1 MRIWCKCI
9 NRNQSDKRPHNSTFM
24 NLNNSDYSYTH
35 EYLGAKGIVNIH
47 PQDLALHMSYSVRD
61 GICVKLKRNRPYR
74 VLFDYVDGTYYI
86 NDDSDRGYFHL
97 VEQLSAL
104 KEQTKT
110 CHYETV
116 YQNLEEI
123 MFGFVVDFCNM

>member
-1 MRIWCKCI
+1 MRIWCKGMAR
-9 NRNQSDKRPHNSTFM
+9 NR
-24 NLNNSDYSYTH
+24 LNKENPDSPFAALDHSDYSYTP

-47 PQDLALHMSYSVRD
+47 PQALALHMSYSVRD

-74 VLFDYVDGTYYI
+74 VLFDYVDGAYYT
-86 NDDSDRGYFHL
+86 NDDSDRGYAHL

-104 KEQTKT
+104 KEQTKGR
-110 CHYETV
+110 HYETV

-123 MFGFVVDFCNM
+123 MFEFVADFCNR